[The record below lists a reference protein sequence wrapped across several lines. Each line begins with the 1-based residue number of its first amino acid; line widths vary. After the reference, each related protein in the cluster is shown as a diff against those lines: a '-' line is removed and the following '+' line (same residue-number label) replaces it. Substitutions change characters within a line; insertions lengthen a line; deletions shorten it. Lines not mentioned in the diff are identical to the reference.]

1 MRTLTPP
8 TSRVL
13 VLALAVVASGCL
25 PALPRPE
32 LRPTPAFDPV
42 AFFEGRTAG
51 LGVLDIRGS
60 APVVVRV
67 ESVGTRTADGL
78 RLQQTVTRGDDEPSE
93 RTWELRQ
100 SGPATYAGTLTD
112 ASGPVEAT
120 VEGNELTIRYKTGS
134 VTSVTQ
140 HVTLEPGGRLALNL
154 MTVRVLGIP
163 WARLTEQIR
172 RLD

>member
-1 MRTLTPP
+1 MRLL
-8 TSRVL
+8 S
-13 VLALAVVASGCL
+13 VLALAMAASGCL
-25 PALPRPE
+25 PALPRPV
-32 LRPTPAFDPV
+32 LRPTPAFDPL

-51 LGVLDIRGS
+51 LGVLDVRGT
-60 APVVVRV
+60 PPEVVRV
-67 ESVGTRTADGL
+67 ESVGTRTSDGL
-78 RLQQTVTRGDDEPSE
+78 RLQQTVRRGDDEPSE

-100 SGPATYAGTLTD
+100 TGPTAYAGTLTD

-120 VEGNELTIRYKTGS
+120 VEGNRLTIRYKMGA

-140 HVTLEPGGRLALNL
+140 HLTLETGGRLALNL

-172 RLD
+172 RTG